1 MAKINRAAELPTVWD
16 VPDDLWDGFIQ
27 PLLKEHDPE
36 PYTGRPRID
45 QRKALDGI
53 IFIMR
58 SGCQWNHLPA
68 EFGNDSSVHRTYQRW
83 VKLGLFKKL
92 WAALVEYARR
102 LRLVDF
108 SWQSSD
114 TSSGKARFR
123 GAHRART
130 PRIGANPAPNGV
142 C

>member
-1 MAKINRAAELPTVWD
+1 MARISGAAELPTVWN
-16 VPDDLWDGFIQ
+16 VPDDLWQEFVV
-27 PLLKEHDPE
+27 PLLNEHDPE

-58 SGCQWNHLPA
+58 SGCQWNHLPE
-68 EFGNDSSVHRTYQRW
+68 EFGNDSSVHRTFQRW
-83 VKLGLFKKL
+83 VKVGLFKKL
-92 WAALVEYARR
+92 WAALVEYARG
-102 LRLVDF
+102 LGLVDF
-108 SWQSSD
+108 EWQSSD

-123 GAHRART
+123 GAHRVRT
-130 PRIGANPAPNGV
+130 LRTAANPAPSGA